1 MQWNVLNK
9 LKKLKIWK
17 WNSTINEANKMSSN
31 LDHSKTADDS
41 KSLYEGSMMDKPVR
55 KQRQPVPDTKDK
67 LTLWVTLMVSTTL
80 CISVLAMVFAFMLGL
95 WAKEVDNAEI
105 FKMIS
110 PAFSTLIGGMIGFL
124 SGIKL
129 MQNEDSKKDTK

>member
-1 MQWNVLNK
+1 MT
-9 LKKLKIWK
+9 KKPQEPI
-17 WNSTINEANKMSSN
+17 
-31 LDHSKTADDS
+31 
-41 KSLYEGSMMDKPVR
+41 R
-55 KQRQPVPDTKDK
+55 DTKEK
-67 LTLWVTLMVSTTL
+67 LTLYVTLMVSTTL
-80 CISVLAMVFAFMLGL
+80 CISVLAMVTAFLLGL

-129 MQNEDSKKDTK
+129 MQNEETKDKKC

>member
-1 MQWNVLNK
+1 MT
-9 LKKLKIWK
+9 KKPI
-17 WNSTINEANKMSSN
+17 
-31 LDHSKTADDS
+31 H
-41 KSLYEGSMMDKPVR
+41 KPP
-55 KQRQPVPDTKDK
+55 QHVPDTKEK
-67 LTLWVTLMVSTTL
+67 LTLYVTLMVSTTL
-80 CISVLAMVFAFMLGL
+80 CLSVLAMVVAFMLGL

-129 MQNEDSKKDTK
+129 MQNEDTKKDGKC

>member
-1 MQWNVLNK
+1 M
-9 LKKLKIWK
+9 
-17 WNSTINEANKMSSN
+17 
-31 LDHSKTADDS
+31 
-41 KSLYEGSMMDKPVR
+41 
-55 KQRQPVPDTKDK
+55 DTKAK
-67 LTLWVTLMVSTTL
+67 LTLWVTLMVS
-80 CISVLAMVFAFMLGL
+80 FMLGL

-129 MQNEDSKKDTK
+129 MQNEDKSKSCKD

>member
-1 MQWNVLNK
+1 M
-9 LKKLKIWK
+9 
-17 WNSTINEANKMSSN
+17 TR
-31 LDHSKTADDS
+31 
-41 KSLYEGSMMDKPVR
+41 KPTP
-55 KQRQPVPDTKDK
+55 KPPMETKEK
-67 LTLWVTLMVSTTL
+67 LTLYVTLMVSTTL
-80 CISVLAMVFAFMLGL
+80 CVSVLAMVTAFMLGL

-129 MQNEDSKKDTK
+129 MQNEDTKKDTKC

>member
-1 MQWNVLNK
+1 MTRKPIPK
-9 LKKLKIWK
+9 L
-17 WNSTINEANKMSSN
+17 
-31 LDHSKTADDS
+31 
-41 KSLYEGSMMDKPVR
+41 VR
-55 KQRQPVPDTKDK
+55 KPQLEVKDK
-67 LTLWVTLMVSTTL
+67 LTLWVTLMVSATL
-80 CISVLAMVFAFMLGL
+80 CISVLAMVIAFMLGL

-129 MQNEDSKKDTK
+129 MQNEEKKDHKC

>member
-1 MQWNVLNK
+1 M
-9 LKKLKIWK
+9 
-17 WNSTINEANKMSSN
+17 TR
-31 LDHSKTADDS
+31 
-41 KSLYEGSMMDKPVR
+41 KPT
-55 KQRQPVPDTKDK
+55 QTPVKPQMETKEK

-80 CISVLAMVFAFMLGL
+80 CISVLAMVVSFMLGL

-129 MQNEDSKKDTK
+129 MQNEDTKPKDK

>member
-1 MQWNVLNK
+1 MT
-9 LKKLKIWK
+9 KKPIQ
-17 WNSTINEANKMSSN
+17 NPPQ
-31 LDHSKTADDS
+31 
-41 KSLYEGSMMDKPVR
+41 Y
-55 KQRQPVPDTKDK
+55 VPDTKEK
-67 LTLWVTLMVSTTL
+67 LTLYVTLMVSTTL
-80 CISVLAMVFAFMLGL
+80 CISVLAMVIAFMLGL

-129 MQNEDSKKDTK
+129 MQNDDKPKDK

>member
-1 MQWNVLNK
+1 MEN
-9 LKKLKIWK
+9 
-17 WNSTINEANKMSSN
+17 TRE
-31 LDHSKTADDS
+31 
-41 KSLYEGSMMDKPVR
+41 
-55 KQRQPVPDTKDK
+55 K
-67 LTLWVTLMVSTTL
+67 LTFWVTFMVSLTL
-80 CISVLAMVFAFMLGL
+80 CISVLGMVFAFLLGL

-129 MQNEDSKKDTK
+129 MDNEKDKKC

>member
-1 MQWNVLNK
+1 MT
-9 LKKLKIWK
+9 KKPI
-17 WNSTINEANKMSSN
+17 
-31 LDHSKTADDS
+31 
-41 KSLYEGSMMDKPVR
+41 KPQIEV
-55 KQRQPVPDTKDK
+55 KDK
-67 LTLWVTLMVSTTL
+67 LTLWVTLMVSATL
-80 CISVLAMVFAFMLGL
+80 CISVLAMVISFMLGL

-129 MQNEDSKKDTK
+129 MQNEDKKEHKC

>member
-1 MQWNVLNK
+1 MENNT
-9 LKKLKIWK
+9 
-17 WNSTINEANKMSSN
+17 STKE
-31 LDHSKTADDS
+31 
-41 KSLYEGSMMDKPVR
+41 
-55 KQRQPVPDTKDK
+55 K
-67 LTLWVTLMVSTTL
+67 LTLYVTLMVSTTL
-80 CISVLAMVFAFMLGL
+80 CICVLSMVFAFMLGL

-129 MQNEDSKKDTK
+129 MQNEDDKK

>member
-1 MQWNVLNK
+1 MNK
-9 LKKLKIWK
+9 SI
-17 WNSTINEANKMSSN
+17 
-31 LDHSKTADDS
+31 
-41 KSLYEGSMMDKPVR
+41 
-55 KQRQPVPDTKDK
+55 RQPRKPQLEVKDK
-67 LTLWVTLMVSTTL
+67 LTLWVTLMVSATL
-80 CISVLAMVFAFMLGL
+80 CISVLAMVIAFMLGL

-129 MQNEDSKKDTK
+129 MQNEDKKEPKC

>member
-1 MQWNVLNK
+1 MT
-9 LKKLKIWK
+9 KK
-17 WNSTINEANKMSSN
+17 
-31 LDHSKTADDS
+31 
-41 KSLYEGSMMDKPVR
+41 P
-55 KQRQPVPDTKDK
+55 QPDTKEK
-67 LTLWVTLMVSTTL
+67 LTLYVTLMVSTTL
-80 CISVLAMVFAFMLGL
+80 CISVLAMVAAFILGL

-129 MQNEDSKKDTK
+129 MQNEDKPKDSK

>member
-1 MQWNVLNK
+1 MT
-9 LKKLKIWK
+9 KKPQEPI
-17 WNSTINEANKMSSN
+17 
-31 LDHSKTADDS
+31 
-41 KSLYEGSMMDKPVR
+41 R
-55 KQRQPVPDTKDK
+55 DTKEK
-67 LTLWVTLMVSTTL
+67 LTLYVTLMVSTTL
-80 CISVLAMVFAFMLGL
+80 CISVLAMVTAFLLGL

-129 MQNEDSKKDTK
+129 MQNEDTKPKDSK

>member
-1 MQWNVLNK
+1 MT
-9 LKKLKIWK
+9 KKPQEPI
-17 WNSTINEANKMSSN
+17 
-31 LDHSKTADDS
+31 
-41 KSLYEGSMMDKPVR
+41 R
-55 KQRQPVPDTKDK
+55 DTKEK
-67 LTLWVTLMVSTTL
+67 LTLYVTLMVSTTL
-80 CISVLAMVFAFMLGL
+80 CISVLAMVTAFMLGL

-129 MQNEDSKKDTK
+129 MQNEDTKPKEKNT

>member
-1 MQWNVLNK
+1 
-9 LKKLKIWK
+9 
-17 WNSTINEANKMSSN
+17 
-31 LDHSKTADDS
+31 
-41 KSLYEGSMMDKPVR
+41 MDKPTR
-55 KQRQPVPDTKDK
+55 KPQPPTPDTKEK
-67 LTLWVTLMVSTTL
+67 LTLYVTLMVSTTL
-80 CISVLAMVFAFMLGL
+80 CISVLAMVTAFMLGL

-129 MQNEDSKKDTK
+129 MQNDDKDKKC

>member
-1 MQWNVLNK
+1 MVTQGNIMATQKNLGANET
-9 LKKLKIWK
+9 
-17 WNSTINEANKMSSN
+17 STKE
-31 LDHSKTADDS
+31 
-41 KSLYEGSMMDKPVR
+41 
-55 KQRQPVPDTKDK
+55 K
-67 LTLWVTLMVSTTL
+67 LTLYVTLMVSTTL
-80 CISVLAMVFAFMLGL
+80 CVSVLAMVFSFMLGL

-129 MQNEDSKKDTK
+129 MQNDEDKTKGK

>member
-1 MQWNVLNK
+1 MENT
-9 LKKLKIWK
+9 I
-17 WNSTINEANKMSSN
+17 STKE
-31 LDHSKTADDS
+31 
-41 KSLYEGSMMDKPVR
+41 
-55 KQRQPVPDTKDK
+55 K
-67 LTLWVTLMVSTTL
+67 LTLYVTLMVSTTL
-80 CISVLAMVFAFMLGL
+80 CLCVLAMVVAFMLGL

-129 MQNEDSKKDTK
+129 MQNEDDKK

>member
-1 MQWNVLNK
+1 M
-9 LKKLKIWK
+9 
-17 WNSTINEANKMSSN
+17 E
-31 LDHSKTADDS
+31 
-41 KSLYEGSMMDKPVR
+41 
-55 KQRQPVPDTKDK
+55 TKEK

-80 CISVLAMVFAFMLGL
+80 CISVLAMVTAFMLGL

-129 MQNEDSKKDTK
+129 MQNEDSKQDGKC

>member
-1 MQWNVLNK
+1 MT
-9 LKKLKIWK
+9 KKPIPR
-17 WNSTINEANKMSSN
+17 T
-31 LDHSKTADDS
+31 
-41 KSLYEGSMMDKPVR
+41 PR
-55 KQRQPVPDTKDK
+55 KPVPDTKEK
-67 LTLWVTLMVSTTL
+67 LTLYVTLMVSTTL
-80 CISVLAMVFAFMLGL
+80 CISVLGMVFAFLIGL

-129 MQNEDSKKDTK
+129 MQNEDSKKDSK

>member
-1 MQWNVLNK
+1 M
-9 LKKLKIWK
+9 
-17 WNSTINEANKMSSN
+17 TR
-31 LDHSKTADDS
+31 
-41 KSLYEGSMMDKPVR
+41 KPPPRPIR
-55 KQRQPVPDTKDK
+55 KPAPNTKDK

-80 CISVLAMVFAFMLGL
+80 CISVLAMVTSFMLGL
-95 WAKEVDNAEI
+95 WAREVDNAEI

-129 MQNEDSKKDTK
+129 MQNEDTKPKEK

>member
-1 MQWNVLNK
+1 MT
-9 LKKLKIWK
+9 KKPPQ
-17 WNSTINEANKMSSN
+17 
-31 LDHSKTADDS
+31 H
-41 KSLYEGSMMDKPVR
+41 
-55 KQRQPVPDTKDK
+55 VPDTKEK
-67 LTLWVTLMVSTTL
+67 LTLYVTLMVSTTL
-80 CISVLAMVFAFMLGL
+80 CISVLAMVIAFMLGL

-129 MQNEDSKKDTK
+129 MQNDDKSKSCKE

>member
-1 MQWNVLNK
+1 M
-9 LKKLKIWK
+9 
-17 WNSTINEANKMSSN
+17 
-31 LDHSKTADDS
+31 
-41 KSLYEGSMMDKPVR
+41 KPIVR
-55 KQRQPVPDTKDK
+55 KKPQMETKEK
-67 LTLWVTLMVSTTL
+67 LTLWVTLMVSFTL
-80 CISVLAMVFAFMLGL
+80 CISVLAMVTAFMLGL

-129 MQNEDSKKDTK
+129 MQNEDTKPKEKST

>member
-1 MQWNVLNK
+1 MENNT
-9 LKKLKIWK
+9 
-17 WNSTINEANKMSSN
+17 STKE
-31 LDHSKTADDS
+31 
-41 KSLYEGSMMDKPVR
+41 
-55 KQRQPVPDTKDK
+55 K
-67 LTLWVTLMVSTTL
+67 LTLYVTLMVSTTL
-80 CISVLAMVFAFMLGL
+80 CLSVLAMVVAFMLGL

-129 MQNEDSKKDTK
+129 MQNEDDKK

>member
-1 MQWNVLNK
+1 MT
-9 LKKLKIWK
+9 KKPPQ
-17 WNSTINEANKMSSN
+17 
-31 LDHSKTADDS
+31 H
-41 KSLYEGSMMDKPVR
+41 
-55 KQRQPVPDTKDK
+55 VPDTKEK
-67 LTLWVTLMVSTTL
+67 LTLYVTLMVSTTL
-80 CISVLAMVFAFMLGL
+80 CLSVLAMVIAFMLGL

-129 MQNEDSKKDTK
+129 MQNEDTKPKDKSC

>member
-1 MQWNVLNK
+1 MN
-9 LKKLKIWK
+9 
-17 WNSTINEANKMSSN
+17 
-31 LDHSKTADDS
+31 
-41 KSLYEGSMMDKPVR
+41 KPVR
-55 KQRQPVPDTKDK
+55 QPRKPQAETKEK

-80 CISVLAMVFAFMLGL
+80 CLSVLAMVTAFMLGL

-129 MQNEDSKKDTK
+129 MQNEDTKKDGKC

>member
-1 MQWNVLNK
+1 M
-9 LKKLKIWK
+9 
-17 WNSTINEANKMSSN
+17 T
-31 LDHSKTADDS
+31 T
-41 KSLYEGSMMDKPVR
+41 KPIPKPTKPQIEV
-55 KQRQPVPDTKDK
+55 KDK
-67 LTLWVTLMVSTTL
+67 LTLWVTLMVSATL
-80 CISVLAMVFAFMLGL
+80 CISVLAMVISFMLGL

-129 MQNEDSKKDTK
+129 MQNEDKSKSCKD

>member
-1 MQWNVLNK
+1 MT
-9 LKKLKIWK
+9 KKPIR
-17 WNSTINEANKMSSN
+17 
-31 LDHSKTADDS
+31 
-41 KSLYEGSMMDKPVR
+41 KP
-55 KQRQPVPDTKDK
+55 QMETKEK
-67 LTLWVTLMVSTTL
+67 LTLWVTLMVSFTL
-80 CISVLAMVFAFMLGL
+80 CISVLAMVTAFMLGL

-129 MQNEDSKKDTK
+129 MQNEDTKPKDPK

>member
-1 MQWNVLNK
+1 MT
-9 LKKLKIWK
+9 KKLKPPQI
-17 WNSTINEANKMSSN
+17 E
-31 LDHSKTADDS
+31 
-41 KSLYEGSMMDKPVR
+41 V
-55 KQRQPVPDTKDK
+55 KDK
-67 LTLWVTLMVSTTL
+67 LTLWVTLMVSATL
-80 CISVLAMVFAFMLGL
+80 CISVLAMVIAFMLGL

-129 MQNEDSKKDTK
+129 MQNEDKKESKC

>member
-1 MQWNVLNK
+1 MTNNP
-9 LKKLKIWK
+9 
-17 WNSTINEANKMSSN
+17 TSN
-31 LDHSKTADDS
+31 
-41 KSLYEGSMMDKPVR
+41 
-55 KQRQPVPDTKDK
+55 TKEK
-67 LTLWVTLMVSTTL
+67 LTLYVTLMVSTTL
-80 CISVLAMVFAFMLGL
+80 CISVLAMVTAFLLGL

-129 MQNEDSKKDTK
+129 MQNEDDKK

>member
-1 MQWNVLNK
+1 M
-9 LKKLKIWK
+9 
-17 WNSTINEANKMSSN
+17 E
-31 LDHSKTADDS
+31 
-41 KSLYEGSMMDKPVR
+41 
-55 KQRQPVPDTKDK
+55 TKEK

-80 CISVLAMVFAFMLGL
+80 CISVLSMVISFMLGL

-129 MQNEDSKKDTK
+129 MQGDDSKDKKC

>member
-1 MQWNVLNK
+1 MTDN
-9 LKKLKIWK
+9 
-17 WNSTINEANKMSSN
+17 TTSN
-31 LDHSKTADDS
+31 
-41 KSLYEGSMMDKPVR
+41 
-55 KQRQPVPDTKDK
+55 TKEK
-67 LTLWVTLMVSTTL
+67 LTLYVTLMVSTTL
-80 CISVLAMVFAFMLGL
+80 CISVLAMVTAFLLGL

-129 MQNEDSKKDTK
+129 MQNEDDKK

>member
-1 MQWNVLNK
+1 MT
-9 LKKLKIWK
+9 KKPQEPI
-17 WNSTINEANKMSSN
+17 
-31 LDHSKTADDS
+31 
-41 KSLYEGSMMDKPVR
+41 R
-55 KQRQPVPDTKDK
+55 DTKEK
-67 LTLWVTLMVSTTL
+67 LTLYVTLMVSTTL
-80 CISVLAMVFAFMLGL
+80 CISVLAMVTAFLFGL

-129 MQNEDSKKDTK
+129 MQNEDTKKDGKC